1 MSSSTRGRL
10 LVSSP
15 ELADPNFSRSVLL
28 MIEHTADGA
37 LGLVLNRPTD
47 ISAPDA
53 GPEWAD
59 LLEPPGLVHSGGPVS
74 LESIVG
80 LGRAPDGGHPCVSPL
95 LENLGVLDLHT
106 DPSDLPG
113 ISSVR
118 LFAGYSGWSAGQL
131 EVEMAVG
138 SWIIV
143 DAEASDAIS
152 ADPVGLW
159 GAVLGRQPG
168 LLGQMGTYPDDPSLN

>member
-1 MSSSTRGRL
+1 
-10 LVSSP
+10 
-15 ELADPNFSRSVLL
+15 
-28 MIEHTADGA
+28 
-37 LGLVLNRPTD
+37 
-47 ISAPDA
+47 
-53 GPEWAD
+53 
-59 LLEPPGLVHSGGPVS
+59 
-74 LESIVG
+74 
-80 LGRAPDGGHPCVSPL
+80 
-95 LENLGVLDLHT
+95 
-106 DPSDLPG
+106 
-113 ISSVR
+113 VR